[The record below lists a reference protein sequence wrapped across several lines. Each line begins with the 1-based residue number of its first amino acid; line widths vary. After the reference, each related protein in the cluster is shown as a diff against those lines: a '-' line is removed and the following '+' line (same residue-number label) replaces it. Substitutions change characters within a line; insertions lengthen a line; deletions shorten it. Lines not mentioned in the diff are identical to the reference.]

1 MASITKNMRY
11 LGMVLCVGGVLGGAS
26 TASAA
31 TTLRLAHTFNP
42 GEASY
47 ELFAKL
53 PGLVEERTDGEVRIQ
68 VFPSEQLGSEVQLL
82 QQASN
87 GSVDIVVPGYSGA
100 STLVPALEI
109 SNAPFMFQ
117 SWDEARHILEG
128 DAYQP
133 IFDELDKQ
141 YGLQPLAKSWYWG
154 WRNFTF
160 KGADVQSLED
170 MAGLKIRVPES
181 PAWVEMINA
190 FGASATPIPFS
201 EVYLALQ
208 QGTVDGQENP
218 IPTIY
223 ARKFFEVQDQL
234 VMSRHMLQ
242 SQVVLIN
249 SNRFDSLDSDQQE
262 TLKDIMAEL
271 ADENYTMQSAREEEM
286 LQEMKDSGLI
296 DVVDDIDRTP
306 FEQAAQSAY
315 DNLTSRWGEEHF
327 QRVLDAVEGYRQQH

>member
-1 MASITKNMRY
+1 MASLTKNIRF
-11 LGMVLCVGGVLGGAS
+11 LGIALCVGGVLGSAS
-26 TASAA
+26 TVSAS

-53 PGLVEERTDGEVRIQ
+53 PQLIEERTDGELSVQ

-87 GSVDIVVPGYSGA
+87 GSVDIVIPGYSGA

-128 DAYQP
+128 EAYQP
-133 IFDELDKQ
+133 IFEELDEQ
-141 YGLQPLAKSWYWG
+141 YGLQPLAKTWYWG

-160 KGADVQSLED
+160 KGADVNSLGD

-249 SNRFDSLDSDQQE
+249 SNRLNSLESDQQE
-262 TLKDIMAEL
+262 ALREVMAEL
-271 ADENYTMQSAREEEM
+271 ADENYTMQSEREEEM
-286 LQEMKDSGLI
+286 LQSMKDSGVIEVLE
-296 DVVDDIDRTP
+296 DIDRAP
-306 FEQAAQSAY
+306 FEQAAQNAY
-315 DNLTSRWGEEHF
+315 DNLTTRWGEEHL
-327 QRVLDAVEGYRQQH
+327 QRVLDAIRSYRQQD

>member
-1 MASITKNMRY
+1 MFSITKKMRF
-11 LGMVLCVGGVLGGAS
+11 LGITLCAGGIFGSIATVN
-26 TASAA
+26 AA

-47 ELFAKL
+47 ELFAQL
-53 PGLVEERTDGEVRIQ
+53 PQLIEERTDGKLRMQ

-87 GSVDIVVPGYSGA
+87 GSVDIVIPGYSGA

-133 IFDELDKQ
+133 IFDELDEQ

-160 KGADVQSLED
+160 KGANVNSLDD
-170 MAGLKIRVPES
+170 MTGLKIRVPES

-190 FGASATPIPFS
+190 FGASPTPIPFS

-249 SNRFDSLDSDQQE
+249 SNRFNSLDSDQQE
-262 TLKDIMAEL
+262 ALREVMAEL
-271 ADENYTMQSAREEEM
+271 AEENYTIQSAREEEM
-286 LQEMKDSGLI
+286 LQSMKDSGLI
-296 DVVDDIDRTP
+296 DVVEDIDRAP
-306 FEQAAQSAY
+306 FEQAAQNAY
-315 DNLTSRWGEEHF
+315 GNLTRRWGEEHLE
-327 QRVLDAVEGYRQQH
+327 RVLSAIASYRQLD

>member
-1 MASITKNMRY
+1 MTLITKNMRF
-11 LGMVLCVGGVLGGAS
+11 LGIALCAGGVFGGI
-26 TASAA
+26 TTVNAA

-47 ELFAKL
+47 ELFAQL
-53 PGLVEERTDGEVRIQ
+53 PQLIEERTDGELRIQ

-87 GSVDIVVPGYSGA
+87 GSVDIVIPGYSGA

-117 SWDEARHILEG
+117 SWDEARHVLEG

-133 IFDELDKQ
+133 IFEELDEQ

-160 KGADVQSLED
+160 KGADVHSLDD
-170 MAGLKIRVPES
+170 MTGLKIRVPES

-190 FGASATPIPFS
+190 FGASPTPIPFS

-249 SNRFDSLDSDQQE
+249 SNRFNSLDSDQQE
-262 TLKDIMAEL
+262 ALREVMAEL
-271 ADENYTMQSAREEEM
+271 AKENYTIQSEREEEM
-286 LQEMKDSGLI
+286 LQSM
-296 DVVDDIDRTP
+296 
-306 FEQAAQSAY
+306 
-315 DNLTSRWGEEHF
+315 
-327 QRVLDAVEGYRQQH
+327 

>member
-1 MASITKNMRY
+1 MVSITKNMRF
-11 LGMVLCVGGVLGGAS
+11 LGIALCAGGILGNVA
-26 TASAA
+26 TVSAA

-47 ELFAKL
+47 ELFAQL
-53 PGLVEERTDGEVRIQ
+53 PQLIEERTGGELRIQ

-87 GSVDIVVPGYSGA
+87 GSVDIVIPGYSGA

-133 IFDELDKQ
+133 IFDELDEQ

-160 KGADVQSLED
+160 KGAGVNSLED

-190 FGASATPIPFS
+190 FGASPTPIPFS

-249 SNRFDSLDSDQQE
+249 SNRFNSLDSDQQE
-262 TLKDIMAEL
+262 ALREVMAEL
-271 ADENYTMQSAREEEM
+271 AEENYTIQNEREEEM
-286 LQEMKDSGLI
+286 LQSMKDSGLI
-296 DVVDDIDRTP
+296 EVVEDIDRAP
-306 FEQAAQSAY
+306 FEQAAQNAY
-315 DNLTSRWGEEHF
+315 GNLTRRWGEEHLE
-327 QRVLDAVEGYRQQH
+327 RVMGAIESYRQQD

>member
-1 MASITKNMRY
+1 MASVINNTRF
-11 LGMVLCVGGVLGGAS
+11 LGFALCIGGVLGGV
-26 TASAA
+26 TTVNAA

-47 ELFAKL
+47 ELFAQL
-53 PGLVEERTDGEVRIQ
+53 PQLIEERTDGELRIQ

-87 GSVDIVVPGYSGA
+87 GSVDIVIPGYSGA

-133 IFDELDKQ
+133 IFDELDEQ
-141 YGLQPLAKSWYWG
+141 YGLQPLAKTWYWG

-160 KGADVQSLED
+160 KGADVHSFDE

-190 FGASATPIPFS
+190 FGASPTPIPFS

-249 SNRFDSLDSDQQE
+249 SNRFNSLDSEQQAA
-262 TLKDIMAEL
+262 LKEVMAQL
-271 ADENYTMQSAREEEM
+271 AAENYSIQSEREEEM
-286 LQEMKDSGLI
+286 LQSMKDSGLI
-296 DVVDDIDRTP
+296 EVVEDIDRAP
-306 FEQAAQSAY
+306 FEQAAQNAY
-315 DNLTSRWGEEHF
+315 GNLTRRWGEEHLE
-327 QRVLDAVEGYRQQH
+327 RVLSAIDSYRQKD

>member
-1 MASITKNMRY
+1 MTSIMKNTRF
-11 LGMVLCVGGVLGGAS
+11 LGIALCVGGIMGGIT
-26 TASAA
+26 TANAA

-47 ELFAKL
+47 ELFSQL
-53 PGLVEERTDGEVRIQ
+53 PQLIEERTGGELLIQ

-87 GSVDIVVPGYSGA
+87 GSVDIVIPGYSGA
-100 STLVPALEI
+100 STLLPALEI

-117 SWDEARHILEG
+117 SWDEARYILEG
-128 DAYQP
+128 EAYQP
-133 IFDELDKQ
+133 IFDDLDEQ

-160 KGADVQSLED
+160 KGADVGSFED

-190 FGASATPIPFS
+190 FGASPTPIPFS

-249 SNRFDSLDSDQQE
+249 SNRFNSLERDQQE
-262 TLKDIMAEL
+262 ALREVMAEL
-271 ADENYTMQSAREEEM
+271 AEENYALQSKREEEM
-286 LQEMKDSGLI
+286 LQSMKDSGLI
-296 DVVDDIDRTP
+296 EVVEDIDRAP
-306 FEQAAQSAY
+306 FEQAAQNAY
-315 DNLTSRWGEEHF
+315 DNLTSRWGEENLE
-327 QRVLDAVEGYRQQH
+327 RVQGAINSYRQQD